1 MKILIKLLT
10 LLAVLCAVAC
20 SQTFEN
26 ESNSNLFSNQNAKA
40 KGQLAMNIAEASR
53 TITNILTNTDIHSAE
68 LTANGEVV
76 GNWSGENVINQ
87 IESDSSIILD
97 VGVYDFVL
105 SVKNEAD
112 KTLATAQT
120 RKTISGGR
128 NNISFYLESV
138 ATGSGSFEVTFS
150 WQSED
155 VSSVKAGLYNCETAE
170 EIEGYEAV
178 ALTIS
183 EKTAVYAK
191 EEVPV
196 GQYMLMVKFY
206 DDSDN
211 LLKSYTEVLQ
221 VEVYGKTTATKTFAG
236 FNTVHSVTYVLP
248 DGKTWKE
255 NFTLVESR
263 KIFEAVELPT
273 IENIN
278 TENDISVYTLKWYTT
293 ATFDVGTE
301 IIKINAG
308 TEKDMTVYAKIDNCC
323 RTTAE
328 GFVGTIT
335 GLENGGP
342 YNVIVTG
349 ELTAEALTTM
359 VTAMKENSAKMIN
372 LDLSGTT
379 GLTKIGE
386 GTFRS
391 CSSLTGIVIPDSVT
405 SIDKGAFY
413 NCSGLTSVVIPDS
426 VTSIDGYAFS
436 ACSGLTSVAIP
447 GSVTSIGDNAFSY
460 CNSLTSIE
468 VDSANPVFSS
478 SADGKM
484 LLSKD
489 KTTLIEYPSAVGEV
503 TIPAGVSIINSCAFE
518 NNSNITSV
526 VIPEGVTSID
536 DKAFYYCRNL
546 TSVTIPDSVK
556 YIGSIAFSS
565 CDGLTS
571 VHISDLAAWCNIEF
585 ADSAANPLWYGAK
598 LYLNG
603 NLVTDLV
610 IPNGVESINSY
621 AFTGSGLTSVTIGDS
636 VTSIGSYAFS
646 SCDSLTSVTIGDS
659 VTSIGGYVFSSCDS
673 LTSVTIGKNVSSIG
687 YGAFRNCALESVTF
701 KNTNNW
707 YYTDSYNSSYTDGTA
722 VDVTNP
728 ALNAVY
734 LRDDYSDYSW
744 YSIELSDDGNIVF
757 NKDKTEL
764 ISYSNASGDI
774 TIPDGVK
781 KIRDG
786 AFENCSGLTSVTLP
800 DSVTFIGDVAFADCS
815 SLTSV
820 VIPESVTSIG
830 KEAFGGCGSL
840 SSVTIPDSVTSIG
853 DSAFSYCNSLTS
865 VAIGDGVTSIG
876 DDTFYMC
883 ENLTSVAIP
892 DSVTSIG
899 AYAFYGCDSLES
911 VHISDLTAWS
921 NIEFENSS
929 ANPLCYGAK
938 LYLNGDLAEFTVTFD
953 VTGGILTG
961 EVSQIVTSG
970 ERVVEPDT
978 PFKTGY
984 GFCGWYTSTDGGQT
998 LDSAYDF
1005 DTVLTKNITLYAKW
1019 IGEVSSLKD
1028 GYLRINFTGTTVP
1041 MGAWIWGDFDSSE
1054 TSKCTTW
1061 GDKAFPL
1068 TGKNGDFFA
1077 FDIKLIEDPT
1087 QVKFI
1092 ILGEGPYEWNKLSG
1106 DYDVI
1111 FNYPHKYK
1119 EIWVDTNGEIW
1130 VDAAQ
1135 TEMPSGT

>member
-26 ESNSNLFSNQNAKA
+26 ESNSNLFSKQNAKA

-53 TITNILTNTDIHSAE
+53 TITNIFTIKDIHSAE

-97 VGVYDFVL
+97 VGDYDFVL

-112 KTLATAQT
+112 ETLATAET
-120 RKTISGGR
+120 SETISGGK
-128 NNISFYLESV
+128 NYIYFYLESV
-138 ATGSGSFEVTFS
+138 ATGTGSFEVTFS

-155 VSSVKAGLYNCETAE
+155 VSSVKAGLYNCETAV
-170 EIEGYEAV
+170 EIEGYEVA

-183 EKTAVYAK
+183 EKTAVYEK

-236 FNTVHSVTYVLP
+236 FNTVYSVTYLLP
-248 DGKTWKE
+248 DGETWKE
-255 NFTLVESR
+255 DFTPVTNR
-263 KIFEAVELPT
+263 KTFEAVELPT

-293 ATFDVGTE
+293 ETCDVGTE

-323 RTTAE
+323 KTTAE
-328 GFVGTIT
+328 GFAETIQ
-335 GLENGGP
+335 GLEDGGP

-379 GLTKIGE
+379 GLTEIGMGTFESCNSLTSIVIPDGVTSIGE
-386 GTFRS
+386 GAFYNCRY
-391 CSSLTGIVIPDSVT
+391 LTSVTLPDSVT
-405 SIDKGAFY
+405 SIDKYAFES
-413 NCSGLTSVVIPDS
+413 CSSLTSVVIPDS
-426 VTSIDGYAFS
+426 VTSIGDYVFFG
-436 ACSGLTSVAIP
+436 CSGLE
-447 GSVTSIGDNAFSY
+447 SVTIGAGVVYIYSDSFKGCS
-460 CNSLTSIE
+460 SLTSIE
-468 VDSANPVFSS
+468 VDFANPFFSS

-489 KTTLIEYPSAVGEV
+489 KTTLLAYPSAAGEV
-503 TIPAGVSIINSCAFE
+503 TIPAGVSIISYAFRK
-518 NNSNITSV
+518 NSNITSV
-526 VIPEGVTSID
+526 VIPDSVTTID
-536 DKAFYYCRNL
+536 YEAFRNCSSL
-546 TSVTIPDSVK
+546 TSVTILASVTS
-556 YIGSIAFSS
+556 IGSSAFSDCS
-565 CDGLTS
+565 GLES
-571 VHISDLAAWCNIEF
+571 VYISDLAAWCNIEF
-585 ADSAANPLWYGAK
+585 EAYSANPLNNGAK

-603 NLVTDLV
+603 SPVTDLV
-610 IPNGVESINSY
+610 IPNGVKSINSY
-621 AFTGSGLTSVTIGDS
+621 AV
-636 VTSIGSYAFS
+636 
-646 SCDSLTSVTIGDS
+646 
-659 VTSIGGYVFSSCDS
+659 
-673 LTSVTIGKNVSSIG
+673 
-687 YGAFRNCALESVTF
+687 
-701 KNTNNW
+701 
-707 YYTDSYNSSYTDGTA
+707 YN
-722 VDVTNP
+722 
-728 ALNAVY
+728 
-734 LRDDYSDYSW
+734 
-744 YSIELSDDGNIVF
+744 
-757 NKDKTEL
+757 
-764 ISYSNASGDI
+764 
-774 TIPDGVK
+774 
-781 KIRDG
+781 
-786 AFENCSGLTSVTLP
+786 
-800 DSVTFIGDVAFADCS
+800 CS

-820 VIPESVTSIG
+820 E
-830 KEAFGGCGSL
+830 
-840 SSVTIPDSVTSIG
+840 IPDSVTSIG
-853 DSAFSYCNSLTS
+853 SSAFCNCSSLTS
-865 VAIGDGVTSIG
+865 VT
-876 DDTFYMC
+876 
-883 ENLTSVAIP
+883 IP
-892 DSVTSIG
+892 DNVTSIG
-899 AYAFYGCDSLES
+899 AYAFFGCDSLES

-921 NIEFENSS
+921 NIEFESS
-929 ANPLCYGAK
+929 ANPLNNGAK

-953 VTGGILTG
+953 VAGGILTG
-961 EVSQIVTSG
+961 EASQTVTSG
-970 ERVVEPDT
+970 GKVVEPNI
-978 PFKTGY
+978 PSKTDY
-984 GFCGWYTSTDGGQT
+984 EFCGWYTSTDGGQT

-1019 IGEVSSLKD
+1019 LGEVSSLKD

-1061 GDKAFPL
+1061 EDKAFPL

-1087 QVKFI
+1087 QVNFI
-1092 ILGEGPYEWNKLSG
+1092 ILGDGWDKLSG
-1106 DYDVI
+1106 YYDVV
-1111 FNYPHKYK
+1111 FDYPHKYK

>member
-26 ESNSNLFSNQNAKA
+26 ESNSNLFSKQNAKA

-53 TITNILTNTDIHSAE
+53 TITNIFTIKDIHSAE

-97 VGVYDFVL
+97 GGVYDFVL

-112 KTLATAQT
+112 ETLATAET
-120 RKTISGGR
+120 RKTISGGM
-128 NNISFYLESV
+128 NYISFYLESV
-138 ATGSGSFEVTFS
+138 ATGTGSFEVTFS

-155 VSSVKAGLYNCETAE
+155 VSSVKAGLYNCETAV
-170 EIEGYEAV
+170 EIEGYEVA

-183 EKTAVYAK
+183 EKTAVYEK

-236 FNTVHSVTYVLP
+236 FNTVYSVTYLLP
-248 DGKTWKE
+248 DGETWKE
-255 NFTLVESR
+255 DFTPVTNR
-263 KIFEAVELPT
+263 KTFEAVELPT

-293 ATFDVGTE
+293 ETCDVGTE

-323 RTTAE
+323 KTTAE
-328 GFVGTIT
+328 GFAETIQ
-335 GLENGGP
+335 GLEDGGP

-379 GLTKIGE
+379 GLTEIGMGTFESCNSLTSIVIPDGVTSIGE
-386 GTFRS
+386 GAFYNCRY
-391 CSSLTGIVIPDSVT
+391 LTSVTLPDSVT
-405 SIDKGAFY
+405 SIDKYAFES
-413 NCSGLTSVVIPDS
+413 CSSLTSVVIPDS
-426 VTSIDGYAFS
+426 VTSIGDYVFFG
-436 ACSGLTSVAIP
+436 CSGLE
-447 GSVTSIGDNAFSY
+447 SVTIGAGVVYIYSDSFKGCS
-460 CNSLTSIE
+460 SLTSIE
-468 VDSANPVFSS
+468 VDFANPFFSS

-489 KTTLIEYPSAVGEV
+489 KTTLLAYPSAAGEV
-503 TIPAGVSIINSCAFE
+503 TIPAGVSIISYAFRK
-518 NNSNITSV
+518 NSNITSV
-526 VIPEGVTSID
+526 VIPDSVTTID
-536 DKAFYYCRNL
+536 YEAFRNCSSL
-546 TSVTIPDSVK
+546 TSVTILASVTS
-556 YIGSIAFSS
+556 IGSSAFSDCS
-565 CDGLTS
+565 GLES
-571 VHISDLAAWCNIEF
+571 VYISDLAAWCNIEF
-585 ADSAANPLWYGAK
+585 EAYSANPLNNGAK

-603 NLVTDLV
+603 SPVTDLV
-610 IPNGVESINSY
+610 IPNGVKSINSY
-621 AFTGSGLTSVTIGDS
+621 AF
-636 VTSIGSYAFS
+636 
-646 SCDSLTSVTIGDS
+646 
-659 VTSIGGYVFSSCDS
+659 
-673 LTSVTIGKNVSSIG
+673 
-687 YGAFRNCALESVTF
+687 
-701 KNTNNW
+701 
-707 YYTDSYNSSYTDGTA
+707 YN
-722 VDVTNP
+722 
-728 ALNAVY
+728 
-734 LRDDYSDYSW
+734 
-744 YSIELSDDGNIVF
+744 
-757 NKDKTEL
+757 
-764 ISYSNASGDI
+764 
-774 TIPDGVK
+774 
-781 KIRDG
+781 
-786 AFENCSGLTSVTLP
+786 
-800 DSVTFIGDVAFADCS
+800 CS

-820 VIPESVTSIG
+820 E
-830 KEAFGGCGSL
+830 
-840 SSVTIPDSVTSIG
+840 IPDSVTSIG
-853 DSAFSYCNSLTS
+853 SSAFCNCSSLTS
-865 VAIGDGVTSIG
+865 VT
-876 DDTFYMC
+876 
-883 ENLTSVAIP
+883 IP
-892 DSVTSIG
+892 DNVTSIG
-899 AYAFYGCDSLES
+899 AYAFFGCDSLES

-921 NIEFENSS
+921 NIEFESS
-929 ANPLCYGAK
+929 ANPLNNGAK

-953 VTGGILTG
+953 VAGGILTG
-961 EVSQIVTSG
+961 EASQTVTSG
-970 ERVVEPDT
+970 GKVVEPDI
-978 PFKTGY
+978 PSKTDY
-984 GFCGWYTSTDGGQT
+984 EFRGWYTSTDGGQT

-1019 IGEVSSLKD
+1019 LGEVSSLKD

-1061 GDKAFPL
+1061 EDKAFPL

-1087 QVKFI
+1087 QVNFI
-1092 ILGEGPYEWNKLSG
+1092 ILGDGWDKLSG
-1106 DYDVI
+1106 YYDVV
-1111 FNYPHKYK
+1111 FDYPHKYK

>member
-40 KGQLAMNIAEASR
+40 KGQLAMNIAEVSR
-53 TITNILTNTDIHSAE
+53 TITNIFTIKDIHSAE

-97 VGVYDFVL
+97 AGVYDFVL

-112 KTLATAQT
+112 ETLATAET
-120 RKTISGGR
+120 SKTISGGM
-128 NNISFYLESV
+128 NYISFYLESV
-138 ATGSGSFEVTFS
+138 ATGTGSFEVTFS

-155 VSSVKAGLYNCETAE
+155 VSGVKAGLYDCETAE
-170 EIEGYEAV
+170 EIEGYEAA

-236 FNTVHSVTYVLP
+236 FNTVYSVTYLLP
-248 DGKTWKE
+248 DGETWKE
-255 NFTLVESR
+255 DFTPVTNR
-263 KIFEAVELPT
+263 KTFEAVELPT

-293 ATFDVGTE
+293 ETFDVGTE

-308 TEKDMTVYAKIDNCC
+308 TEKDMTVYAKIDDCC
-323 RTTAE
+323 KTTVE
-328 GFVGTIT
+328 GFVDTIT
-335 GLENGGP
+335 RLAEGGP

-379 GLTKIGE
+379 GLTSIG
-386 GTFRS
+386 
-391 CSSLTGIVIPDSVT
+391 SS
-405 SIDKGAFY
+405 AFY
-413 NCSGLTSVVIPDS
+413 KCSGLTSVVIPDS
-426 VTSIDGYAFS
+426 VTSIDSSAFS
-436 ACSGLTSVAIP
+436 SCSSLTSVAIPDSVTSIGDYVFSSCSGLESVAIP
-447 GSVTSIGDNAFSY
+447 GSVEYIGSSAFSGCSGLESVTIGAGVVY
-460 CNSLTSIE
+460 IYSDSFKGCSSLTSIE
-468 VDSANPVFSS
+468 VDFANPVFSS

-489 KTTLIEYPSAVGEV
+489 KTTLIKYPSAAGEV
-503 TIPAGVSIINSCAFE
+503 TISAGVSIINSYAFE

-526 VIPEGVTSID
+526 VIPDSVTTIYYE
-536 DKAFYYCRNL
+536 AFRNCSSL
-546 TSVTIPDSVK
+546 TSVTIPGSVE
-556 YIGSIAFSS
+556 YIGSSAFYD
-565 CDGLTS
+565 CDSLES
-571 VHISDLAAWCNIEF
+571 VHISDLIAWSNIEF
-585 ADSAANPLWYGAK
+585 ADIAANPLCYGAK
-598 LYLNG
+598 LYLND

-621 AFTGSGLTSVTIGDS
+621 AF
-636 VTSIGSYAFS
+636 SYAF
-646 SCDSLTSVTIGDS
+646 CDCIS
-659 VTSIGGYVFSSCDS
+659 
-673 LTSVTIGKNVSSIG
+673 
-687 YGAFRNCALESVTF
+687 LESVT
-701 KNTNNW
+701 
-707 YYTDSYNSSYTDGTA
+707 
-722 VDVTNP
+722 
-728 ALNAVY
+728 
-734 LRDDYSDYSW
+734 
-744 YSIELSDDGNIVF
+744 
-757 NKDKTEL
+757 
-764 ISYSNASGDI
+764 
-774 TIPDGVK
+774 
-781 KIRDG
+781 
-786 AFENCSGLTSVTLP
+786 
-800 DSVTFIGDVAFADCS
+800 
-815 SLTSV
+815 
-820 VIPESVTSIG
+820 
-830 KEAFGGCGSL
+830 
-840 SSVTIPDSVTSIG
+840 
-853 DSAFSYCNSLTS
+853 
-865 VAIGDGVTSIG
+865 
-876 DDTFYMC
+876 
-883 ENLTSVAIP
+883 IP

-899 AYAFYGCDSLES
+899 AYAFAGCSSLESVHISDLAAWCNIEFESSSANPLINGAKLYLNGSPVTDLVIPNGVESINSYAFFGCSGLTSVVIPDSVTSIGSLAFYDCDSLES

-921 NIEFENSS
+921 NIEFADSS

-938 LYLNGDLAEFTVTFD
+938 LYLNGSLAEFTVTFD

-961 EVSQIVTSG
+961 EASQTVTSG
-970 ERVVEPDT
+970 GKVVEPDI
-978 PFKTGY
+978 PSKTDY
-984 GFCGWYTSTDGGQT
+984 EFRGWYTSTDGGQT
-998 LDSAYDF
+998 LDSTAYDF

-1028 GYLRINFTGTTVP
+1028 GYLRINFTGTTEP
-1041 MGAWIWGDFDSSE
+1041 MGAWIWEDFDISE

-1077 FDIKLIEDPT
+1077 FDIKLIENPT

-1092 ILGEGPYEWNKLSG
+1092 ILGDGWAKLSG
-1106 DYDVI
+1106 EADVI

-1135 TEMPSGT
+1135 TEEPSGT

>member
-26 ESNSNLFSNQNAKA
+26 ESNSNLFSKQNAKA

-53 TITNILTNTDIHSAE
+53 TITNIFTIKDIHSAE

-97 VGVYDFVL
+97 GGVYDFVL

-112 KTLATAQT
+112 ETLATAET
-120 RKTISGGR
+120 RKTISGGM
-128 NNISFYLESV
+128 NYISFYLESV
-138 ATGSGSFEVTFS
+138 ATGTGSFEVTFS

-155 VSSVKAGLYNCETAE
+155 VSSVKAGLYNCETAV
-170 EIEGYEAV
+170 EIEGYEVA

-183 EKTAVYAK
+183 EKTAVYEK

-236 FNTVHSVTYVLP
+236 FNTVYSVTYLLP
-248 DGKTWKE
+248 DGETWKE
-255 NFTLVESR
+255 DFTPVTNR
-263 KIFEAVELPT
+263 KTFEAVELPT

-293 ATFDVGTE
+293 ETCDVGTE

-323 RTTAE
+323 KTTAE
-328 GFVGTIT
+328 GFAETIQ
-335 GLENGGP
+335 GLEDGGP

-379 GLTKIGE
+379 GLTEIGMGTFESCNSLTSIVIPDGVTSIGE
-386 GTFRS
+386 GAFYNCRY
-391 CSSLTGIVIPDSVT
+391 LTSVTLPDSVT
-405 SIDKGAFY
+405 SIDKYAFES
-413 NCSGLTSVVIPDS
+413 CSSLTSVVIPDS
-426 VTSIDGYAFS
+426 VTSIGDYVFFG
-436 ACSGLTSVAIP
+436 CSGLE
-447 GSVTSIGDNAFSY
+447 SVTIGAGVVYIYSDSFKGCS
-460 CNSLTSIE
+460 SLTSIE
-468 VDSANPVFSS
+468 VDFANPFFSS

-489 KTTLIEYPSAVGEV
+489 KTTLLAYPSAAGEV
-503 TIPAGVSIINSCAFE
+503 TIPAGVSIISYAFRK
-518 NNSNITSV
+518 NSNITSV
-526 VIPEGVTSID
+526 VIPDSVTTID
-536 DKAFYYCRNL
+536 YEAFRNCSSL
-546 TSVTIPDSVK
+546 TSVTILASVTS
-556 YIGSIAFSS
+556 IGSSAFSDCS
-565 CDGLTS
+565 GLES
-571 VHISDLAAWCNIEF
+571 VYISDLAAWCNIEF
-585 ADSAANPLWYGAK
+585 EAYSANPLNNGAK

-603 NLVTDLV
+603 SPVTDLV
-610 IPNGVESINSY
+610 IPNGVKSINSY
-621 AFTGSGLTSVTIGDS
+621 AFYNCSSLTSVTILAS
-636 VTSIGSYAFS
+636 VTSIGSSAFS
-646 SCDSLTSVTIGDS
+646 DCSG
-659 VTSIGGYVFSSCDS
+659 
-673 LTSVTIGKNVSSIG
+673 
-687 YGAFRNCALESVTF
+687 LESVYISDLAAWCNIEF
-701 KNTNNW
+701 EAYSANPLNNGAKL
-707 YYTDSYNSSYTDGTA
+707 YLNGSPVTDL
-722 VDVTNP
+722 V
-728 ALNAVY
+728 
-734 LRDDYSDYSW
+734 
-744 YSIELSDDGNIVF
+744 
-757 NKDKTEL
+757 
-764 ISYSNASGDI
+764 
-774 TIPDGVK
+774 IPNGVK
-781 KIRDG
+781 SINSY
-786 AFENCSGLTSVTLP
+786 AFYN
-800 DSVTFIGDVAFADCS
+800 CS

-820 VIPESVTSIG
+820 E
-830 KEAFGGCGSL
+830 
-840 SSVTIPDSVTSIG
+840 IPDSVTSIG
-853 DSAFSYCNSLTS
+853 SSAFCNCSSLTS
-865 VAIGDGVTSIG
+865 VT
-876 DDTFYMC
+876 
-883 ENLTSVAIP
+883 IP
-892 DSVTSIG
+892 DNVTSIG
-899 AYAFYGCDSLES
+899 AYAFFGCDSLES

-921 NIEFENSS
+921 NIEFESS
-929 ANPLCYGAK
+929 ANPLNNGAK

-953 VTGGILTG
+953 VAGGILTG
-961 EVSQIVTSG
+961 EASQTVTSG
-970 ERVVEPDT
+970 GKVVEPDI
-978 PFKTGY
+978 PSKTDY
-984 GFCGWYTSTDGGQT
+984 EFRGWYTSTDGGQT

-1019 IGEVSSLKD
+1019 LGEVSSLKD

-1061 GDKAFPL
+1061 EDKAFPL

-1087 QVKFI
+1087 QVNFI
-1092 ILGEGPYEWNKLSG
+1092 ILGDGWDKLSG
-1106 DYDVI
+1106 YYDVV
-1111 FNYPHKYK
+1111 FDYPHKYK

>member
-112 KTLATAQT
+112 ETLATAQT

-138 ATGSGSFEVTFS
+138 ATGTGSFEVTFS

-178 ALTIS
+178 ALTIN
-183 EKTAVYAK
+183 ENTAVYAK

-206 DDSDN
+206 DGSGN

-248 DGKTWKE
+248 VGKTWKE
-255 NFTLVESR
+255 DFTPVKNR

-293 ATFDVGTE
+293 ETFDVGTE
-301 IIKINAG
+301 IVKINAG

-328 GFVGTIT
+328 DFAATIAE
-335 GLENGGP
+335 LEDGGP

-379 GLTKIGE
+379 GLTSIG
-386 GTFRS
+386 
-391 CSSLTGIVIPDSVT
+391 SS
-405 SIDKGAFY
+405 AFY
-413 NCSGLTSVVIPDS
+413 KCSGLTSVVIPDS
-426 VTSIDGYAFS
+426 VTSIGSSAFSSCSGLESVAIPDSVTSIGNYAFS
-436 ACSGLTSVAIP
+436 GCSSLTSVAIP
-447 GSVTSIGDNAFSY
+447 GSVTSIGNSAF
-460 CNSLTSIE
+460 CNCSSLTSIE

-489 KTTLIEYPSAVGEV
+489 KMTLIEYPSAVGEV

-526 VIPEGVTSID
+526 VIPEGVTSIG

-585 ADSAANPLWYGAK
+585 ADSAANPLYYGAK
-598 LYLNG
+598 LYLND

-636 VTSIGSYAFS
+636 VTSIGNGAFS
-646 SCDSLTSVTIGDS
+646 YC
-659 VTSIGGYVFSSCDS
+659 YS

-728 ALNAVY
+728 TQNAVY

-786 AFENCSGLTSVTLP
+786 AF
-800 DSVTFIGDVAFADCS
+800 
-815 SLTSV
+815 
-820 VIPESVTSIG
+820 
-830 KEAFGGCGSL
+830 GGCSSL
-840 SSVTIPDSVTSIG
+840 SSVAIPDSVTSIG
-853 DSAFSYCNSLTS
+853 NSAFASCSSLTS
-865 VAIGDGVTSIG
+865 VIIGDGVTSIG
-876 DDTFYMC
+876 DDTFYGC
-883 ENLTSVAIP
+883 ENLTSVTIG

-899 AYAFYGCDSLES
+899 SYAFYFCDSLTS

-929 ANPLCYGAK
+929 ANPLRYGVK

-961 EVSQIVTSG
+961 EARQTVESG
-970 ERVVEPDT
+970 KSAVEPDT

-984 GFCGWYTSTDGGQT
+984 AFCGWYTSADGGQT

-1019 IGEVSSLKD
+1019 LGEVSSLKD
-1028 GYLRINFTGTTVP
+1028 GYLRINFTGTTTP

-1092 ILGEGPYEWNKLSG
+1092 ILGDGWAKLSG
-1106 DYDVI
+1106 EADVI

-1135 TEMPSGT
+1135 TEEPSGT